1 MPLKTSMQRMLM
13 KWACGW
19 SVRLRVRSS
28 TTERTPSLASSS
40 AVVRPVGPPPA
51 ITTGAPCI
59 DAEPALPAASPNE
72 AVVETWRQPQTADA
86 REAGVPGGTRAA
98 APRQRHSRAAVQRAA
113 SAVLLAMLVDEPM
126 AGRSNFQLAQQLPQ
140 LVFLLTGSIAA
151 GDANQRMMTAKHTSL
166 RWPEDERAAFYHVQ
180 NEAPQEQQG

>member
-1 MPLKTSMQRMLM
+1 
-13 KWACGW
+13 
-19 SVRLRVRSS
+19 
-28 TTERTPSLASSS
+28 
-40 AVVRPVGPPPA
+40 
-51 ITTGAPCI
+51 
-59 DAEPALPAASPNE
+59 
-72 AVVETWRQPQTADA
+72 
-86 REAGVPGGTRAA
+86 
-98 APRQRHSRAAVQRAA
+98 
-113 SAVLLAMLVDEPM
+113 VLLAMLVDEPM